1 MPHLIMLQVFAMF
14 QPSGI
19 RDYLRLAV
27 GKPPTF
33 DNSKILKD
41 LGMTFR
47 DPEQTIRDTL
57 EFVIKVGDVKL
68 PS

>member
-1 MPHLIMLQVFAMF
+1 MPRFLILQIFAMF

-19 RDYLRLAV
+19 RDYLRFAV
-27 GKPPTF
+27 GKPPAF
-33 DNSKILKD
+33 DNSKIVKD

-47 DPEQTIRDTL
+47 DPVQTVRDTL

-68 PS
+68 P